1 MRVSL
6 GKRSCRFCHGSMRVV
21 AKKNVAFHIIDV
33 SGWAPLGGCHWL
45 DGRVVLAKG
54 HLCCTVNK
62 TWHSPPSLAV
72 GPFSRSWETS
82 KKAPQKAKNNTIKI
96 ASF

>member
-6 GKRSCRFCHGSMRVV
+6 GKRGSMCVV
-21 AKKNVAFHIIDV
+21 AKKNMAFHVMDV
-33 SGWAPLGGCHWL
+33 TGWAQLGGCHWL
-45 DGRVVLAKG
+45 DGRAGIVLAKE
-54 HLCCTVNK
+54 HVRCVVNK

-72 GPFSRSWETS
+72 GPFSRSWGTY
-82 KKAPQKAKNNTIKI
+82 KKSPSKAKNNTIKI

>member
-6 GKRSCRFCHGSMRVV
+6 GKRSGRFCHGSMCVV
-21 AKKNVAFHIIDV
+21 AKKNMAFHVMDV
-33 SGWAPLGGCHWL
+33 TGWVQLGGCHWL
-45 DGRVVLAKG
+45 DGRVVMAKG
-54 HLCCTVNK
+54 HVCYAVNK